1 MEKTDENE
9 EETKIE
15 NKEKGD
21 QIPDEESKEDQN
33 KGQDGGLL
41 QNDKMEED
49 ETKGKDENPPKTEDR
64 YLRCYLPINIYFPK
78 KINSVV
84 FRASYCG

>member
-9 EETKIE
+9 EEAKIE
-15 NKEKGD
+15 TKEKGD

-64 YLRCYLPINIYFPK
+64 YLRCYPLTYIF
-78 KINSVV
+78 SCLQ
-84 FRASYCG
+84 S